1 MFEIA
6 ANNRPHPDPV
16 AESGDPRL
24 EAALTSDDQVD
35 VDTGLRCLIELL
47 GHADIDQAVHL
58 ENHPT
63 LPGRDFVVDERLETG
78 PQLIRCDQQLAVADL
93 APVPGEMV
101 EQVGD
106 IGADLRIGG
115 EDADVFVDPGGAMVV
130 VARADVAV
138 AADAIGFLA
147 NSHCDLGVDL
157 QAEQAIG
164 DMNPR
169 LFEATGPPDVGGL
182 VEPGLELDEHG
193 DLLALFGRLD
203 AGIDDRAAAGGA
215 VERDLEGQH
224 VGVVRGLVDEPDDRT
239 AERLVRVL
247 DEDITSSDLG
257 ENVDRFVVRLHS
269 WVDNALPLGP
279 PQSRAF
285 DVGDLVE
292 RGRIERRSSDIDRRR
307 VEIEFADQ
315 EVEHL
320 VGHRCI
326 DLEAGSTAEPAPP
339 KLVLDRREEVVGLV
353 KRIGKV
359 GIASDAEGV
368 MLLHLHARKQLV
380 EMRSD
385 DLLKRHET
393 IGVADSEPSG
403 QRVRNLYSGEE
414 FALIAWIADDD
425 RQVERQI
432 RHIGERVTRVDG
444 EGREHREDPVA
455 EPLRQPSLVVGVE
468 IVPRRQLD
476 SLLSKGRDDLVDE
489 NSFLLSHQVDDDVA
503 HECKLL
509 GRHSPIGRRSGD
521 ACCLLI
527 PKTRDA
533 HLKEFVEVAGEDG
546 EEPNLLK
553 QRHLGVAREL
563 ENPSVE
569 GEPAQF
575 PVEDVGVVVIP
586 APDLGHHI
594 GAEDGRGSGHAR
606 SSTKSA
612 APIAPP
618 ASPRRARTT
627 GAEIPANARSA
638 TSASTRSRNGS
649 PSRSAKPPPSTTSSM
664 SRMVMTDAMAV
675 ASADAAWSTRR
686 HASGSFISIAVA
698 QAFDLRRPSVRSASS
713 ASLSGAPAAST
724 RRSSALRPA

>member
-1 MFEIA
+1 MFEVA
-6 ANNRPHPDPV
+6 ADDRPHPDPV

-24 EAALTSDDQVD
+24 EAALASDDQVD
-35 VDTGLRCLIELL
+35 VDTGLRCLVELL
-47 GHADIDQAVHL
+47 GHSHIDQTVHL
-58 ENHPT
+58 ENHPAS
-63 LPGRDFVVDERLETG
+63 PGGDFVVDERLETG
-78 PQLIRCDQQLAVADL
+78 PQLIRRDQQLAVADL
-93 APVPGEMV
+93 ASVPGEMV

-106 IGADLRIGG
+106 IGADLRVGG
-115 EDADVFVDPGGAMVV
+115 EDADVFVDPGGAVVV
-130 VARADVAV
+130 VARADMAV
-138 AADAIGFLA
+138 AADAVGFLA
-147 NSHCDLGVDL
+147 NGHRNLGVDF
-157 QAEQAIG
+157 QTEQAIG
-164 DMNPR
+164 DMDPR
-169 LFEATGPPDVGGL
+169 LFEPTGPPNVRGL
-182 VEPGLELDEHG
+182 VESGLEFDEHG

-215 VERDLEGQH
+215 VERDLDGQH
-224 VGVVRGLVDEPDDRT
+224 VGVVRGLVDELNDRA

-247 DEDITSSDLG
+247 NENITSSDLG
-257 ENVDRFVVRLHS
+257 EDVDRFVAGLQS

-279 PQSRAF
+279 TQSRAF

-292 RGRIERRSSDIDRRR
+292 RGRIERRSSDVDRRR
-307 VEIEFADQ
+307 VEIEFAEQ

-326 DLEAGSTAEPAPP
+326 DLEAGGTSEPAPP
-339 KLVLDRREEVVGLV
+339 QFVLDRRQEVVGLV
-353 KRIGKV
+353 ERIGKV
-359 GIASDAEGV
+359 GIAGDAEGV
-368 MLLHLHARKQLV
+368 VLLHLHARKQLV
-380 EMRSD
+380 EMCGD
-385 DLLKRHET
+385 DFLERHET
-393 IGVADSEPSG
+393 IGVADPEPSG
-403 QRVRNLYSGEE
+403 QRVRDLHPGEE
-414 FALIAWIADDD
+414 FALVPWIADDD

-432 RHIGERVTRVDG
+432 RHIGERVTRVDS
-444 EGREHREDPVA
+444 ERRKHREDPVA

-468 IVPRRQLD
+468 IAPRRQLD
-476 SLLSKGRDDLVDE
+476 SLLAKGRHDFVDE
-489 NSFLLSHQVDDDVA
+489 NSLLLGHQVGDDVA

-509 GRHSPIGRRSGD
+509 GRKPPIGSRSGD

-527 PKTRDA
+527 PKARDA
-533 HLKEFVEVAGEDG
+533 HLKELVEVAGEDG
-546 EEPNLLK
+546 EESNLLE

-563 ENPSVE
+563 EDPGVE
-569 GEPAQF
+569 GEPTQL

-594 GAEDGRGSGHAR
+594 GAEDGRRAGHAR
-606 SSTKSA
+606 SSTNSA

-627 GAEIPANARSA
+627 GAVMPANARSA

-686 HASGSFISIAVA
+686 RASGSFISIAVA
-698 QAFDLRRPSVRSASS
+698 QAFDLRRPSVRSASI